1 MKIKRI
7 FAKDMRQA
15 LALVRENHGP
25 EAVILSSKP
34 TQGGVEV
41 ISAIDFDQAEVE
53 ELLARQQADGRA
65 GRSPVSTS
73 ARKPVGPR
81 QPADVSPWHAPAT
94 PERPV
99 RKPARTQS
107 RIDVSLDDAL
117 DDVLEQSLAAQEPA
131 REEQARSEARR
142 PAPEPVSARSPLADV
157 EWTQEPAIREMR
169 GEIKTLR
176 SLFENQLSLMDWQ
189 KRAQQHP
196 VKALLLRKLVE
207 LGLGRDICRKLVEQ
221 IADDLTPDKAMRR
234 ALTILLRHLPEPADD
249 VIDTGGVIAMVGP
262 TGVGKTTTVAKL
274 AARYAMRHGSQHV
287 ALVTTDQFRIGAQ
300 EQLRNYARIL
310 GVPVHSAGNG
320 RELGDVLTELSDR
333 RLVLVDTAG
342 MSQRDMRLAEQF
354 DTLESQG
361 ERLRSYLVLSTSTQL
376 ATMSETV
383 RAYREIGLNGC
394 VLTKVDETTSLGAA
408 LTMLLRHRL
417 PPLYLGTGQRV
428 PEDLERA
435 RGERL
440 VQRATD
446 LLRSSRVKVDDEDL
460 ALMFGRPAGNETQ

>member
-15 LALVRENHGP
+15 LALVRDNHGP
-25 EAVILSSKP
+25 DAVILSSKP

-53 ELLARQQADGRA
+53 ELLARQKPPAPARRPA
-65 GRSPVSTS
+65 SAAMP
-73 ARKPVGPR
+73 ARKPVSAPR
-81 QPADVSPWHAPAT
+81 EAPPPESPAPV
-94 PERPV
+94 RPV
-99 RKPARTQS
+99 RAPRTETRS

-117 DDVLEQSLAAQEPA
+117 DDILEQNLGQ
-131 REEQARSEARR
+131 QQDRSVAGASNARR
-142 PAPEPVSARSPLADV
+142 AQSAPAERSPLADV
-157 EWTQEPAIREMR
+157 EWTQEPAIKEMR

-221 IADDLTPDKAMRR
+221 IPENMTPEQAMRR
-234 ALTILLRHLPEPADD
+234 ALGILLRHLPAPADD
-249 VIDTGGVIAMVGP
+249 VMDTGGVIAMVGP
-262 TGVGKTTTVAKL
+262 TGVGKTTTVAKM
-274 AARYAMRHGSQHV
+274 AARYAMRHGAQHV

-310 GVPVHSAGNG
+310 GVPVHSAGSG
-320 RELGDVLTELSDR
+320 AELGEVLNELSDR

-342 MSQRDMRLAEQF
+342 MSQRDMRLVEQF
-354 DTLESQG
+354 NTLESQG
-361 ERLRSYLVLSTSTQL
+361 ERVKSYLVLSTSTQL

-383 RAYREIGLNGC
+383 RAYRELGLQGC
-394 VLTKVDETTSLGAA
+394 VLTKLDETTSLGAA

-428 PEDLERA
+428 PEDMERA

-440 VQRATD
+440 MQRATE
-446 LLRSSRVKVDDEDL
+446 LLRSSRVKVDEEDL
-460 ALMFGRPAGNETQ
+460 ALMFGRPAGN

>member
-34 TQGGVEV
+34 AQGGVEV

-53 ELLARQQADGRA
+53 ELLSRQQPGK
-65 GRSPVSTS
+65 RSGGASAPGA
-73 ARKPVGPR
+73 ARKPLASSPTAG
-81 QPADVSPWHAPAT
+81 AAPWHATPA

-99 RKPARTQS
+99 RKPARAES

-117 DDVLEQSLAAQEPA
+117 DDVLEQNLAEPA
-131 REEQARSEARR
+131 VQRPTRKAEQSR
-142 PAPEPVSARSPLADV
+142 PEPLTARSPLADV

-176 SLFENQLSLMDWQ
+176 SLFENQLSMMDWQ

-196 VKALLLRKLVE
+196 VKALLMRKLVE

-234 ALTILLRHLPEPADD
+234 ALTILLRHLPEPAED
-249 VIDTGGVIAMVGP
+249 VIDSGGVIAMVGP

-320 RELGDVLTELSDR
+320 RELGEVLTELSDR

-354 DTLESQG
+354 NTLESQG
-361 ERLRSYLVLSTSTQL
+361 ERLRSYLVLSTTTQL

-383 RAYREIGLNGC
+383 RAYREVGLQGC

-440 VQRATD
+440 VQRATE
-446 LLRSSRVKVDDEDL
+446 LLRGSRVKVDDEDL
-460 ALMFGRPAGNETQ
+460 ALMFGRPAGNTTQ